1 MSIPCRQNLA
11 KFYLDL
17 PSMVYIN
24 FPYVTCLIL
33 DSKGGWNPNLE
44 ESYLLKY
51 REYEGENSTKCTE
64 IFHLHPIQVSIPNPS
79 PISSYSKSPN
89 MTIFCLIGFSS
100 MKP

>member
-1 MSIPCRQNLA
+1 MSYLKHLA

-51 REYEGENSTKCTE
+51 REYEVETHT
-64 IFHLHPIQVSIPNPS
+64 
-79 PISSYSKSPN
+79 
-89 MTIFCLIGFSS
+89 
-100 MKP
+100 